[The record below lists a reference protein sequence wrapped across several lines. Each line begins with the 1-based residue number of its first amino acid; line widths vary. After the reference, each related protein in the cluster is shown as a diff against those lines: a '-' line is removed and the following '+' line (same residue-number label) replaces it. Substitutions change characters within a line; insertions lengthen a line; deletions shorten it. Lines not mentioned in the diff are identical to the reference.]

1 MKRHFDE
8 ELAHVKEKLLK
19 MGANAEKM
27 IHLSAKDLLAR
38 TEADR
43 AELERLER
51 EVNDLE
57 IEIDDRV
64 VKLIAL
70 RQPMATD
77 LRFLM
82 MASRIAGE
90 LERIADQSINII
102 ETTHWYLS
110 GPPLKPI
117 VDLPLMAE
125 IVQEMLRDTL
135 DAFVRQDVA
144 TARRVLESDDKVD
157 ACKKRIF
164 DEMISTMEGDPKTVR
179 RGVCMVLISRNLERI
194 GDHATNIAEE
204 VIYMVEAR
212 DVRHHHG
219 EGTQPGERKDGKP
232 FGQDSGD

>member
-8 ELAHVKEKLLK
+8 ELAQVKERLLR

-38 TEADR
+38 TESDR
-43 AELERLER
+43 AELERLEKD
-51 EVNDLE
+51 VNSLE
-57 IEIDDRV
+57 MEIDDRV

-70 RQPMATD
+70 RQPMAAD

-82 MASRIAGE
+82 MASRISGE

-117 VDLPLMAE
+117 IDLPLMAE
-125 IVQEMLRDTL
+125 IVQEMLRDCL
-135 DAFVRQDVA
+135 DAFVRQDVGA
-144 TARRVLESDDKVD
+144 AKRVLESDDRVD
-157 ACKKRIF
+157 TCKRRIF
-164 DEMISTMEGDPKTVR
+164 DEMIVTMEGDPQTVR
-179 RGVCMVLISRNLERI
+179 RGVCIVLISRNLERI

-219 EGTQPGERKDGKP
+219 EATGPGE
-232 FGQDSGD
+232 

>member
-8 ELAHVKEKLLK
+8 ELAQVKERLLR
-19 MGANAEKM
+19 MGATAEKM
-27 IHLSAKDLLAR
+27 IHLSAKDLFAR
-38 TEADR
+38 TESDR
-43 AELERLER
+43 AELEKLEK

-57 IEIDDRV
+57 IQIDDRV

-70 RQPMATD
+70 KQPMGSD

-125 IVQEMLRDTL
+125 IVQEMLRDCL
-135 DAFVRQDVA
+135 DAFVRQDA
-144 TARRVLESDDKVD
+144 SAAKRVLESDDKVD

-164 DEMISTMEGDPKTVR
+164 DDMIATMEGDPQTVR
-179 RGVCMVLISRNLERI
+179 RGVCIVLISRNLERI

-204 VIYMVEAR
+204 VIYLVEAR

-219 EGTQPGERKDGKP
+219 EGNPPGEGK
-232 FGQDSGD
+232 GE